1 MVKKRIIKLD
11 NDGENTYNLKEC
23 ITYTREND
31 CINIELNDYTSL
43 SFMNYNNLIDLN
55 CSYNQLT
62 ELNDLPDSLL
72 YLNCRQNK
80 LKKINLPP
88 NLKTFECTHNQI
100 ERLKMPDSLEE
111 VYCAYN
117 QIKKITHISK
127 SLKKFN
133 CVNNKLMK
141 LPPIPKD
148 LIYLCVAGNIN
159 LSLPILNNNLKKL
172 NCSSCKI
179 EKIDYLPE
187 SLEYIY
193 LTGNNRISKLPF
205 IKQKLNTLN
214 IKSTNI
220 EIDNLCYLYDKIDNF
235 SCYGCK
241 LFNQS
246 ITEKD
251 CKYYNK
257 ENINILKIIYQFK
270 FNYFLLRF
278 KTKFMDWMWR
288 VREKKVMEKYSPE
301 NLEKLL
307 SDIIDEDDMMNKLDS
322 W

>member
-1 MVKKRIIKLD
+1 MVKLFKLKNEGD
-11 NDGENTYNLKEC
+11 EIYDYKKDKTYSMYDDL
-23 ITYTREND
+23 
-31 CINIELNDYTSL
+31 INIELNDYTTL
-43 SFMNYNNLIDLN
+43 SFLNYNNLTDLN

-72 YLNCRQNK
+72 YLNCRKNK
-80 LKKINLPP
+80 LKKIILPP
-88 NLKTFECTHNQI
+88 NLKIFECTYNQI
-100 ERLKMPDSLEE
+100 ERLDMPDSLEQ

-117 QIKKITHISK
+117 RIKNIKHISK
-127 SLKKFN
+127 SLKHFN
-133 CVNNKLMK
+133 CVDNKLIK
-141 LPPIPKD
+141 LPPMPD
-148 LIYLCVAGNIN
+148 NLTYLCIAGNIN
-159 LSLPILNNNLKKL
+159 LKLPKLNNKLKKL
-172 NCSSCKI
+172 NCSSCNI

-193 LTGNNRISKLPF
+193 VNCNNISKLPF

-214 IKSTNI
+214 IKATNI
-220 EIDNLCYLYDKIDNF
+220 EIDKLCYLYDKIDNF

-241 LFNQS
+241 LFNES

-251 CKYYNK
+251 CKYYYK

-270 FNYFLLRF
+270 YNYFLLRF
-278 KTKFMDWMWR
+278 KTKFMDWLWIG
-288 VREKKVMEKYSPE
+288 REKKAMEKYSPE

-307 SDIIDEDDMMNKLDS
+307 SGVIDEDDMMNKLDS